1 MSTKTQSASPF
12 HTVAKRE
19 YGYHAGQVDEFIATA
34 RQAYETASG
43 LNADIVQTKT
53 FDLVRGGYRT
63 DQVDQVLERLEDALR
78 KAERDEFIAAHG
90 EQTWDHQ
97 LISQLEELMGR
108 LERPRGEK
116 FRYAVAGMPG
126 YDVDEV
132 DVCMARI
139 TSHLQDEEHVRLKD
153 VRNVTF
159 GSVKGPRGY
168 DEAQVDAFLQ
178 AVVELLVVLD

>member
-12 HTVAKRE
+12 SSVAKRE
-19 YGYHAGQVDEFIATA
+19 YGYHTGQVDEFIDGA
-34 RQAYETASG
+34 RQAYETDSG
-43 LNADIVQTKT
+43 ITADIVQAKT

-78 KAERDEFIAAHG
+78 KAERDEVIATHG
-90 EQTWDHQ
+90 QQTWDLQ
-97 LISQLEELMGR
+97 LIERLEELMGR

-116 FRYAVAGMPG
+116 FRCAATGTPG

-139 TSHLQDEEHVRLKD
+139 TSHLQDEDHVRLKD

-159 GSVKGPRGY
+159 SGKKGPQGY